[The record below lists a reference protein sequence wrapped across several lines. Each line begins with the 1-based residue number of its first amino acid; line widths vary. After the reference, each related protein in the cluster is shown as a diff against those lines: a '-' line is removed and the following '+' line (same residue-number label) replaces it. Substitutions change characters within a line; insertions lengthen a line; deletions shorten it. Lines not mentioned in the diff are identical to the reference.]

1 MSFCWKWI
9 HYNYFQHNSL
19 DGKDASQR
27 GFKSG
32 YSCEREIGGWIYY
45 GLGENLAIE
54 PSSGLFGY
62 FGKNSIPSGVVRGWM
77 ESPGHKRN
85 ILDPTYIYGEIA
97 IALSSEGTFP
107 ASTFVGAVGD
117 DGRSLTSPALVITH
131 NFAVCKP

>member
-1 MSFCWKWI
+1 
-9 HYNYFQHNSL
+9 
-19 DGKDASQR
+19 
-27 GFKSG
+27 
-32 YSCEREIGGWIYY
+32 
-45 GLGENLAIE
+45 
-54 PSSGLFGY
+54 
-62 FGKNSIPSGVVRGWM
+62 M

-117 DGRSLTSPALVITH
+117 DGRALQSPALVITH